1 MALWV
6 SPAMRQHW
14 GVDAA
19 CLLSQRDKP
28 WSHDNWFH
36 TVLGS
41 ADVQTALYQPAMD
54 ITRACR
60 R

>member
-1 MALWV
+1 
-6 SPAMRQHW
+6 MRQHW
-14 GVDAA
+14 GVDDA
-19 CLLSQRDKP
+19 CLLSQRAKP